1 MFGKKEKSCNTKTIV
16 IAAVAVA
23 IIMTAGIA
31 AIVLLAVKG
40 KEE

>member
-1 MFGKKEKSCNTKTIV
+1 MFCKKEEKCSARTIA
-16 IAAVAVA
+16 IAAAAVA

-40 KEE
+40 KE